1 MKAFVKVRPEMGG
14 AEYMDFKS
22 PRRQKGEVI
31 IEVKAAGIC
40 GTDLHLYDWAEN
52 VIREYKP
59 NLPVVMGHEFAGK
72 IVESGPEIGHLNVG
86 DNVTAFPVLYCGRC
100 SYCRDGQQNICNNR
114 PILGL
119 GANGAFAQYV
129 AIRAVNVYRLD
140 EKIPFELGALSELT
154 CVGIHALDRIQMKIG
169 DNVAV
174 VGCGPLGLLIAILAK
189 HSGAGQVFV
198 TGLKQDQQRLD
209 LAKKVGAHS
218 ILVDETDPK
227 QIIVDSTNGVGADV
241 VFETAGSS
249 AGVIQSIDIV
259 RKGGR
264 ISILGQGHESTQ
276 IQTATLSFREIE
288 LVGTRAYT
296 GKDWDKISTTLLN
309 AAEDLSQVVT
319 HRIPLAQ
326 AEEGI
331 KRMKSREGLKIV
343 LEP

>member
-1 MKAFVKVRPEMGG
+1 MKAFVKVRPEIGG
-14 AEYMDFKS
+14 AEYMDFEN

-59 NLPVVMGHEFAGK
+59 NLPVVMGHEFAGR
-72 IVESGPEIGHLNVG
+72 VAESGPEIDNLNVG
-86 DNVTAFPVLYCGRC
+86 DNVSAFPVLYCGHCR
-100 SYCRDGQQNICNNR
+100 YCRDGQQNICNNR

-129 AIRAVNVYRLD
+129 AIRAANVYRLD
-140 EKIPFELGALSELT
+140 EQIPFELGALSELT
-154 CVGIHALDRIQMKIG
+154 SVGIHALDRIRMKFG
-169 DNVAV
+169 DTVAV
-174 VGCGPLGLLIAILAK
+174 VGCGPLGLLMAILAK
-189 HSGAGQVFV
+189 HAGAERVFV
-198 TGLKQDQQRLD
+198 SGLKQDQQRLD
-209 LAKKVGAHS
+209 LAEKVGAHS
-218 ILVDETDPK
+218 ILVDDTDPRD
-227 QIIVDSTNGVGADV
+227 IIFESTHGAGADV
-241 VFETAGSS
+241 VFETAGSA

-264 ISILGQGHESTQ
+264 VSILGQGHEATQ

-296 GKDWDKISTTLLN
+296 GRDWDKVSTTLLN
-309 AAEDLSQVVT
+309 AAEDLRHVVT

>member
-1 MKAFVKVRPEMGG
+1 MKAFVKTRPEIGG
-14 AEYMDFKS
+14 AEYMDFDD
-22 PRRQKGEVI
+22 PRKQKGEVV

-40 GTDLHLYDWAEN
+40 GTDMHLYDWADN
-52 VIREYKP
+52 IIREYKP
-59 NLPVVMGHEFAGK
+59 KLPVVMGHEFAGK
-72 IVESGPEIGHLNVG
+72 IIDLGPEVENLKVG
-86 DNVTAFPVLYCGRC
+86 DNVTAFPVLYCGQC

-129 AIRAVNVYRLD
+129 AIRAANVYRLD
-140 EKIPFELGALSELT
+140 ETIPFELGALSELT
-154 CVGIHALDRIQMKIG
+154 CVGIHAIDRIQMKLG
-169 DNVAV
+169 DTVAV
-174 VGCGPLGLLIAILAK
+174 VGCGPLGLLMAILAK
-189 HSGAGQVFV
+189 HSGAAQVFV
-198 TGLKQDQQRLD
+198 TGLKQDRQRLD
-209 LAKKVGAHS
+209 LAKKVGAYS
-218 ILVDETDPK
+218 VMVDQVDPK
-227 QIIVDSTNGVGADV
+227 QIIFESTNGVGADV

-249 AGVIQSIDIV
+249 AGVIQSIDVV

-276 IQTATLSFREIE
+276 IQTAMLSFREIE

-296 GKDWDKISTTLLN
+296 GKDWDKVSATLLN
-309 AAEDLSQVVT
+309 AAEDLNQVVT

-331 KRMKSREGLKIV
+331 KRMKSREGLKII

>member
-1 MKAFVKVRPEMGG
+1 MKAFVKVRPEIGG
-14 AEYMDFKS
+14 AEYKDFEN

-72 IVESGPEIGHLNVG
+72 IAESGPEIDNLKVG
-86 DNVTAFPVLYCGRC
+86 DNVTAFPVLYCGHC

-119 GANGAFAQYV
+119 GADGAFAQYV
-129 AIRAVNVYRLD
+129 AIRAANVYRLD

-154 CVGIHALDRIQMKIG
+154 CVGIHALDRIQMKYG
-169 DNVAV
+169 DTAAV
-174 VGCGPLGLLIAILAK
+174 VGCGPLGLLMAILAK
-189 HSGAGQVFV
+189 HAGAGQVFV

-209 LAKKVGAHS
+209 LAEKVGAHS
-218 ILVDETDPK
+218 IMVDEMDPK
-227 QIIVDSTNGVGADV
+227 EIIFELTNGMGADV

-249 AGVIQSIDIV
+249 AGVIQSIDII

-264 ISILGQGHESTQ
+264 VSILGQGHESTQ
-276 IQTATLSFREIE
+276 IQTAMLSFREIE

-296 GKDWDKISTTLLN
+296 GKDWDKVSTTLLN
-309 AAEDLSQVVT
+309 AAEDLSHVIT
-319 HRIPLAQ
+319 HRIPLAET
-326 AEEGI
+326 EEGI

>member
-1 MKAFVKVRPEMGG
+1 MKAFVKTRPEIGG
-14 AEYMDFKS
+14 AEYMDFDD
-22 PRRQKGEVI
+22 PRRQKGEVV

-40 GTDLHLYDWAEN
+40 GTDMHLYDWADN
-52 VIREYKP
+52 IIREYKP
-59 NLPVVMGHEFAGK
+59 KLPVVMGHEFAGK
-72 IVESGPEIGHLNVG
+72 IIDLGPEVENLKVG
-86 DNVTAFPVLYCGRC
+86 DNVTAFPVLYCGQC

-129 AIRAVNVYRLD
+129 AIRAANVYRLD
-140 EKIPFELGALSELT
+140 ETIPFELGALSELT
-154 CVGIHALDRIQMKIG
+154 CVGIHAIDRIQMKLG
-169 DNVAV
+169 DTVAV
-174 VGCGPLGLLIAILAK
+174 VGCGPLGLLMAILAK
-189 HSGAGQVFV
+189 HSGAAQVFV
-198 TGLKQDQQRLD
+198 TGLKQDRQRLD
-209 LAKKVGAHS
+209 LAKKVGAYS
-218 ILVDETDPK
+218 VMVDQVDPK
-227 QIIVDSTNGVGADV
+227 QIIFESTNGVGADV

-249 AGVIQSIDIV
+249 AGVIQSIDVV

-276 IQTATLSFREIE
+276 IQTAMLSFREIE

-296 GKDWDKISTTLLN
+296 GKDWDKVSATLLN
-309 AAEDLSQVVT
+309 AAEDLNQVVT

-331 KRMKSREGLKIV
+331 KRMKSREGLKII

>member
-1 MKAFVKVRPEMGG
+1 MKAFVKTRPEIGG
-14 AEYMDFKS
+14 AEYMDFDD
-22 PRRQKGEVI
+22 PRRQEGEVV

-40 GTDLHLYDWAEN
+40 GTDMHLYDWADN

-59 NLPVVMGHEFAGK
+59 KLPVVMGHEFAGQ
-72 IVESGPEIGHLNVG
+72 IIDLGPEIDNLKVG
-86 DNVTAFPVLYCGRC
+86 DNVTAFPVLYCGQC

-129 AIRAVNVYRLD
+129 TIRAANVYKLD

-154 CVGIHALDRIQMKIG
+154 CVGIHAIDRIQMKFG
-169 DNVAV
+169 DTVAV
-174 VGCGPLGLLIAILAK
+174 VGCGPLGLLMAILAK
-189 HSGAGQVFV
+189 HSGAARVFV
-198 TGLKQDQQRLD
+198 TGLKQDRQRLD
-209 LAKKVGAHS
+209 LAKKVGAYS
-218 ILVDETDPK
+218 IMVDQMDPK
-227 QIIVDSTNGVGADV
+227 QIIFESTNGVGADV

-249 AGVIQSIDIV
+249 AGVIQSIGIV

-276 IQTATLSFREIE
+276 IQTAMLSFREIE

-296 GKDWDKISTTLLN
+296 GKDWDKVSATLLN
-309 AAEDLSQVVT
+309 AAEDLNQVVT

-331 KRMKSREGLKIV
+331 KRMKSREGLKII

>member
-1 MKAFVKVRPEMGG
+1 MKAFVKVRPEIGG
-14 AEYMDFKS
+14 VEYMDFES

-59 NLPVVMGHEFAGK
+59 NLPVVMGHEFAGR
-72 IVESGPEIGHLNVG
+72 IADSGSEIDNLSVG
-86 DNVTAFPVLYCGRC
+86 DNVTAFPVLYCGHC

-114 PILGL
+114 PIMGL

-129 AIRAVNVYRLD
+129 AIRAANVYRLD
-140 EKIPFELGALSELT
+140 ENIPFELGALSELT
-154 CVGIHALDRIQMKIG
+154 CVGIHALDRIQMKYG
-169 DNVAV
+169 DTVAV
-174 VGCGPLGLLIAILAK
+174 VGCGPLGLLMAILSK
-189 HSGAGQVFV
+189 HAGAGRVFV
-198 TGLKQDQQRLD
+198 TGLKHDQQRLE
-209 LAKKVGAHS
+209 LAEMVGAHS
-218 ILVDETDPK
+218 IQIDEIDPK
-227 QIIVDSTNGVGADV
+227 EVIFESTHDAGADV

-264 ISILGQGHESTQ
+264 VSILGQGHEATQ

-296 GKDWDKISTTLLN
+296 GKDWDKVSTTLLN
-309 AAEDLSQVVT
+309 AAADLRHVVT
-319 HRIPLAQ
+319 HQIPLAQ

-331 KRMKSREGLKIV
+331 MQMKSREGLKIV
-343 LEP
+343 LKP

>member
-14 AEYMDFKS
+14 AEYMDFEC

-40 GTDLHLYDWAEN
+40 GTDMHLYDWAEN

-59 NLPVVMGHEFAGK
+59 NLPVVMGHEFAGR
-72 IVESGPEIGHLNVG
+72 IAESGPEIDHLNVG
-86 DNVTAFPVLYCGRC
+86 DNVTAFPVLYCGQC
-100 SYCRDGQQNICNNR
+100 SYCRDGQQNICNHR

-129 AIRAVNVYRLD
+129 AIRAANVYRLD
-140 EKIPFELGALSELT
+140 EKIPFELGSLSELT
-154 CVGIHALDRIQMKIG
+154 CVGIHALDRIQMKFG
-169 DNVAV
+169 DTVAV

-189 HSGAGQVFV
+189 HAGADRVFV
-198 TGLKQDQQRLD
+198 TGLKQDQQRLN
-209 LAKKVGAHS
+209 LAEKVGAHS
-218 ILVDETDPK
+218 ILVDEMDPK
-227 QIIVDSTNGVGADV
+227 EIIFESTRGAGADV

-264 ISILGQGHESTQ
+264 VSILGQGHEATP

-296 GKDWDKISTTLLN
+296 GRDWDKVSTTLLN